1 MKIIVEGE
9 HQISDESG
17 LSVTAKPGDVFLFEK
32 GATITF
38 HYARLYMGWRFIVD
52 SGRRM
57 VLRFISW
64 IK

>member
-1 MKIIVEGE
+1 MFSCSVRSYDGEADEG
-9 HQISDESG
+9 IGSLG
-17 LSVTAKPGDVFLFEK
+17 VEK